1 MKQIII
7 LALFISGGFIS
18 FAQTSTQVSGKIIDE
33 TNKPLSSATV
43 LLLNA
48 KDSSLAKTA
57 VTAAT
62 GGFKMLAIKPGSY
75 LLSATSIGHAKNYSS
90 KFIVTEGQEIT
101 VSPLML
107 SQSSTSLAAV
117 TVQAKKPM
125 IEVRADKTVF
135 NVENSI
141 NATGSN
147 AFELLQ
153 KSPGVSVDKD
163 DNISMQGKNGVK
175 IYIDGKPTQMGGG
188 DLAAYLRSINSA
200 DIESIEMITNPSA
213 KYDASGN
220 AGIINIRLKKNKN
233 YGANGNISTGVA
245 FGHTPKYNNSLSL
258 NYRNKKIN
266 LFSNYSNNFGK
277 SRNLFN
283 LYRVQNDSIYDQH
296 SINVNDNTSH
306 NVKAGLDYS
315 INTKNIIGVMVT
327 ANFNDSKSS
336 TSSNTVITPKN
347 TGIPNRILYA
357 SNDLPGS
364 RNNVDYNINYRYADT
379 SGRELN
385 IDADLVNFRRR
396 GTSYQPNYYRT
407 PITDILLDQR
417 IYRNN
422 TPTDIDIYTAKIDY
436 EQPFQ
441 KGKLGFGGKL
451 TDVQTKNTFDFYNVY
466 GNNNVK
472 DPDRSNKFN
481 YDENVKALYVNYN
494 RPLSKKTTI
503 QAGVRMENTKSKG
516 DLISNT
522 PQPDNLVK
530 RNYTDFFPSGAITYM
545 VNQKNTLNLSYSR
558 RIDRPSYQN
567 LNPFEDKLD
576 ELTYR
581 KGNAFLNPQYTNSF
595 QLSHTFLYKYVTSV
609 SYSHIKDYFAQIID
623 TLGNKSFLTQKNLAT
638 QNIYSLNISAPI
650 TITKWWSAFATFNGY
665 HSAYRADFGAGK
677 TINVNVDA
685 FSFYTQQTFS
695 VKKGPSFELSGFF
708 NSPTVWGG
716 TFKSKSLGFIDVG
729 VQQKLFKGAGNIKV
743 SFTDVFKTLQWKGIS
758 DFGGSHLEASGN
770 FESQQLKVNFSYRFG
785 NSQVKAARQRKASAE
800 DENKRLNGGSGGI
813 GAQQ

>member
-1 MKQIII
+1 MKHIIVLI
-7 LALFISGGFIS
+7 FLSLCGFYS
-18 FAQTSTQVSGKIIDE
+18 FAQNTAQVSGQVNDE
-33 TNKPLSSATV
+33 NKKPLPAATV

-57 VTAAT
+57 ITAAS
-62 GGFKMLAIKPGSY
+62 GNFKMISVKPGSY
-75 LLSATSIGHAKNYSS
+75 LLSATSIGHTKNYTS
-90 KFIVTEGQEIT
+90 KFSIADGQEYT
-101 VSPLML
+101 APSLML
-107 SQSSTSLAAV
+107 SQSSASLATV
-117 TVQAKKPM
+117 TVAAKKPM

-135 NVENSI
+135 NVESSI
-141 NATGSN
+141 NAIGSN

-153 KSPGVSVDKD
+153 KSPGVSVDKN

-188 DLAAYLRSINSA
+188 ALAAYLRSINSA

-233 YGANGNISTGVA
+233 YGANGNIATGVG

-277 SRNLFN
+277 TRNLFN
-283 LYRVQNDSIYDQH
+283 LYRVQSDTIYDQH
-296 SINVNDNTSH
+296 SINRNDNTSH
-306 NVKAGLDYS
+306 NVKAGMDYYV
-315 INTKNIIGVMVT
+315 NTKNVVGVMVT
-327 ANFNDSKSS
+327 ANFTDGTST
-336 TSSNTVITPKN
+336 TSSKAIISPENTHLPT
-347 TGIPNRILYA
+347 RILYA

-379 SGRELN
+379 TGKELN
-385 IDADLVNFRRR
+385 IDADLVNFRRT

-407 PITDILLDQR
+407 PMTDILLESR

-422 TPTDIDIYTAKIDY
+422 TPTDIDIYTAKIDH

-441 KGKLGFGGKL
+441 KGKLGFGGKF

-466 GNNNVK
+466 NNTNVK

-494 RPLSKKTTI
+494 RPLSKKTTV
-503 QAGVRMENTKSKG
+503 QAGVRMENTKSEG
-516 DLISNT
+516 NLISNT
-522 PQPDNLVK
+522 SQTDGNVK

-545 VNQKNTLNLSYSR
+545 LNQKNTLNLSYSR
-558 RIDRPSYQN
+558 RIDRPSYQD
-567 LNPFEDKLD
+567 LNPFENKLD
-576 ELTYR
+576 ELTYQ
-581 KGNAFLNPQYTNSF
+581 KGNAFLRPQYTNTF

-609 SYSHIKDYFAQIID
+609 SYSHIKDFFAQIID
-623 TLGNKSFLTQKNLAT
+623 TLQNKSFLTQKNLAT

-685 FSFYTQQTFS
+685 FSIYTQQSFS
-695 VKKGPSFELSGFF
+695 VKKGPTFELSGFF

-716 TFKSKSLGFIDVG
+716 TFRSKALGFVDVG
-729 VQQKLFKGAGNIKV
+729 VQQKVLKGAGNIKL
-743 SFTDVFKTLQWKGIS
+743 SFTDVFHTLRWKGIS

-770 FESQQLKVNFSYRFG
+770 WESQQLKINFSYRFG
-785 NSQVKAARQRKASAE
+785 NKLVKAARQRKASAE
-800 DENKRLNGGSGGI
+800 DENKRLNSSGGI
-813 GAQQ
+813 GAQ